1 MRPPR
6 IRLLMTLCAI
16 ALGVVVI
23 GAAPAVADVD
33 CSDLKSRGAAQS
45 YLEGR
50 PGDLDG
56 LDADGDGQAC
66 EANDPRS
73 YGEWTLP
80 GLAVL
85 LLGALVVNGVVAK
98 RQARTRFDQP
108 LPLQPPVPVQRSGE
122 VPAHE
127 SGQKSGQKS
136 AQKSGQKPDQVPDPV
151 IVAAPGSKQAMLE
164 AAPDGSLEE
173 LARALRL
180 VPAGK
185 RMSLV
190 ELYAIA
196 HHAAPQEVLG
206 ALVAEVDDVGLRRW
220 ASAGYRSTGRETLA

>member
-1 MRPPR
+1 MRTPR
-6 IRLLMTLCAI
+6 IRLLLTLCATV
-16 ALGVVVI
+16 LGLVVI
-23 GAAPAVADVD
+23 GAAPAMADVD

-66 EANDPRS
+66 EANDPHS
-73 YGEWTLP
+73 YGEWALP

-98 RQARTRFDQP
+98 RQDRTRIDQP

-122 VPAHE
+122 VPA
-127 SGQKSGQKS
+127 QKSVQG
-136 AQKSGQKPDQVPDPV
+136 ADQESDPG
-151 IVAAPGSKQAMLE
+151 IVAAPGHKQALLE
-164 AAPDGSLEE
+164 AAPEGSLEA

-196 HHAAPQEVLG
+196 HHAAPQEVLD

-220 ASAGYRSTGRETLA
+220 ASAGYQSTGRETLA

>member
-1 MRPPR
+1 MRTPR
-6 IRLLMTLCAI
+6 IRLLLTLCATVF
-16 ALGVVVI
+16 GVVMI
-23 GAAPAVADVD
+23 GAAPAMADVD

-50 PGDLDG
+50 PRDLDG

-66 EANDPRS
+66 EANDPHS
-73 YGEWTLP
+73 YGKWALP

-85 LLGALVVNGVVAK
+85 LLGALVVNGVVAN
-98 RQARTRFDQP
+98 RQARTRIDQP
-108 LPLQPPVPVQRSGE
+108 LPLQPPVPVQRSGA
-122 VPAHE
+122 VPAQR
-127 SGQKSGQKS
+127 SAQKS
-136 AQKSGQKPDQVPDPV
+136 AQKPEQVPDPG
-151 IVAAPGSKQAMLE
+151 IVAAPGRKQAVLE

-196 HHAAPQEVLG
+196 HHAAPQEVLD

-220 ASAGYRSTGRETLA
+220 ASAGYHSADRETLA